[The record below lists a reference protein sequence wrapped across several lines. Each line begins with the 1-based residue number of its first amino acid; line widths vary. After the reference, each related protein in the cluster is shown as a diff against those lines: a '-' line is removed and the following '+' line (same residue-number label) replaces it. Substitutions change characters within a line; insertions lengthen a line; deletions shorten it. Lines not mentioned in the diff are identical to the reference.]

1 MLRRLTLAR
10 LFYLSMAALAVLL
23 GGLLFALFQGS
34 RHAIVESSEVLRD
47 SASKRVKE
55 RVERYLGQAETA
67 VAALERDLRAGACPL
82 AAADAIESCLFATAA
97 ENPNLSE
104 VTFTHARRIG
114 FGDDGEPRVAP
125 EATWQTSVF
134 RDRTAGGAQLCTRRT
149 EREDGRFV
157 ARVRC
162 RQPER
167 VLLAAPEARR
177 IEGEIADPAA
187 HLTFTTLA
195 SRGRSGRLIWTDLS
209 YSELDLDLPE
219 PERRV
224 VVTVMKA
231 IEDGAGGL
239 LGVARIG
246 LLAQQIDDEI
256 AAIRVN
262 ADPADP
268 FRLFVCDAHGRLVA
282 RTSPADRLEDT
293 GDDLRIAAAGLS
305 PVIAR
310 AMEAPELASAA
321 ASSSL
326 AHGRFVMDGEPYV
339 VSFRPLARTQG
350 WFVGVVGPED
360 YYLSSLRG
368 TLRGLLALTIA
379 VMAIVLAGGV
389 LTLRAL
395 QRGLT
400 LITREA
406 DRMHAFD
413 FTPSPQR
420 AEFRDVAAVLASVEQ
435 AKTAMRAMRKYVPVD
450 LVRHLYEANHEPEL
464 GGRLEDVSLLFTDI
478 LDFTTIAETIE
489 SDRLARL
496 LGHYFAAMTAA
507 VQAADGTVD
516 KYIGDAV
523 MALWNA
529 PRPCPDHAIKAC
541 EAALAC
547 VARTEALFASPAW
560 EGFTPLVTRFGIHR
574 DRVMV
579 GHFGAPDR
587 LSFTAIGDGV
597 NLAARLEG
605 LNKQYGTTILVSETI
620 ERAAREHFVFRRID
634 RVAVKGKAVA
644 AWVYELLGALDVSSE
659 RVAAARRYERA
670 LDAYLARDFAGALA
684 QLAEAQGDGP
694 SRVLAERCRLLH
706 EAPPPLDWDGTFI
719 AKAK

>member
-1 MLRRLTLAR
+1 
-10 LFYLSMAALAVLL
+10 
-23 GGLLFALFQGS
+23 
-34 RHAIVESSEVLRD
+34 VLRD
-47 SASKRVKE
+47 SAGERVKV
-55 RVERYLGQAETA
+55 RVEGYLAQAKTA
-67 VAALERDLRAGACPL
+67 VDALEGNLRAGACSL
-82 AAADAIESCLFATAA
+82 AAADAIESCLFAIAA
-97 ENPNLSE
+97 GNPNLSE
-104 VTFTHARRIG
+104 VAFTHGNRSG

-125 EATWQTSVF
+125 DGTWQTSVF

-149 EREDGRFV
+149 EREDGRFI
-157 ARVRC
+157 ARVQC

-167 VLLAAPEARR
+167 MLLAAPEAHR
-177 IEGEIADPAA
+177 IEGSIADPAE
-187 HLTFTTLA
+187 HLTFTTPA
-195 SRGRSGRLIWTDLS
+195 SRARSGELIWTDLS
-209 YSELDLDLPE
+209 YSELDLDLPA

-246 LLAQQIDDEI
+246 LLAQQIDAEI
-256 AAIRVN
+256 AKIRVN
-262 ADPADP
+262 ADAADP
-268 FRLFVCDAHGRLVA
+268 FRLFVCDAHGRLVVQ
-282 RTSPADRLEDT
+282 TSPADQLEDT
-293 GDDLRIAAAGLS
+293 GDDLRVARGGL
-305 PVIAR
+305 PAVIAR

-321 ASSSL
+321 ASSSV
-326 AHGRFVMDGEPYV
+326 AHGRFAMDGKTYV
-339 VSFRPLARTQG
+339 VSFRRLDHTQG

-368 TLRGLLALTIA
+368 RLRGLLVLTVA
-379 VMAIVLAGGV
+379 VIAIVLAGGV

-395 QRGLT
+395 RRGLT

-435 AKTAMRAMRKYVPVD
+435 AKTAMRAMRKYVPID
-450 LVRHLYEANHEPEL
+450 LVRHLYAANHEPEL

-478 LDFTTIAETIE
+478 LDFTTLAETLE

-507 VQAADGTVD
+507 VQTADGTVD

-547 VARTEALFASPAW
+547 VARTEALFASEAW
-560 EGFTPLVTRFGIHR
+560 EGFAPFVTRFGIHR

-620 ERAAREHFVFRRID
+620 ERAARDHFAFRRID

-644 AWVYELLGALDVSSE
+644 VAVYELLGARDVGPE
-659 RVAAARRYERA
+659 RVAAARNYERA
-670 LDAYLARDFAGALA
+670 LDAYFARDFAGALA
-684 QLAEAQGDGP
+684 VLADAQVDAP
-694 SRVLAERCRLLH
+694 SLVLAERCRLLH
-706 EAPPPLDWDGTFI
+706 EAPPPPDWDGTFV